1 MRVVVIGAG
10 KLGYSIAELMSN
22 EQYDVVFIDIDEQRL
37 EQAKNTLDV
46 LTICSAAT
54 SQTLFMDPDVKG
66 ADMVIAVTFFGLI
79 LGSMAFL
86 LLDLLLRK
94 KASHIA
100 AVLVACAV
108 SFAYCLAMGIYRFA
122 LGSVNVLTGIL
133 YGLAALGVAASAALF
148 FKKALDGD
156 NLTAYWACFAFAA
169 IFLVF
174 GGAGDKSFSILNAY
188 SHNGDFNFWMGY
200 LSSRLVVVLF
210 LVAGYVNQRYDYCPE
225 EKLASEAK

>member
-1 MRVVVIGAG
+1 MMKKKTRFDWICIVLA
-10 KLGYSIAELMSN
+10 LGI
-22 EQYDVVFIDIDEQRL
+22 
-37 EQAKNTLDV
+37 V
-46 LTICSAAT
+46 LCLVGFLYYGLALGDPERFNWRRDYLNGEA
-54 SQTLFMDPDVKG
+54 MDAYLHTG
-66 ADMVIAVTFFGLI
+66 DMVIAVTFFGLI

-133 YGLAALGVAASAALF
+133 YALAALGVAASTALF

-156 NLTAYWACFAFAA
+156 NLTAYWACFAFAT

-210 LVAGYVNQRYDYCPE
+210 LIAGYVNQRYDYCPE
-225 EKLASEAK
+225 EKLTSEAK